1 MPEKYHIKTRPVP
14 PRRPRLGKHGVVD
27 WREDCARCHNCVKKA
42 CVYDRYAQEVDYI
55 RKLTEVEALYFDCMG
70 CFSCVQDCTK
80 GLLCLS
86 VNPVYEKL
94 GNSYWKPDIIKTT
107 WLQAET
113 AKIPVSGAGYR
124 GPFSGHGFD
133 SMWTDMSEIVRPT
146 RDGIHGREYIS
157 TSVDLGAK
165 PMRLEFGAD
174 GAVKN
179 GAALLELQ
187 MPVILEAAPWGDPS
201 GAFLEARIS
210 AAAAL
215 RTLAVVPAKHL
226 QAVTEEQ
233 RRFVVPLFESGE
245 ALPPKDAL
253 SQVRMVEIADGPSGF
268 SLAKE
273 LQGDDRRLLVAVRM
287 PLRPGAAKRVLELHQ
302 SGISLIHLCAD
313 YHGREWHGQVPLP
326 AREERGTGSQ
336 QQTKAAR
343 GITERPRFVKDVLRE
358 IHGALVQRGLRDAV
372 TLIASGGIALPEHV
386 AKAIICGAD
395 LVGVDIPLLVALGC
409 RVCAGRHKAACPA
422 NIAEAEADYAAQ
434 RMVNLMGAWH
444 SQLIEVLGA
453 MGLREIRR
461 LRGEAGRAM
470 FQEDL
475 ERDAFKDLARGLEG
489 AAEVAEPDRQPVL
502 SEPKEQAVLGIHR

>member
-1 MPEKYHIKTRPVP
+1 MPERYHIHTVPTRGHFHRV
-14 PRRPRLGKHGVVD
+14 GKFGTAD
-27 WREDCARCHNCVKKA
+27 WREDCSRCKNCVKLRCLYDCYKAESAHNRDPWAPVEPVFECKA
-42 CVYDRYAQEVDYI
+42 C
-55 RKLTEVEALYFDCMG
+55 L
-70 CFSCVQDCTK
+70 SCVQGCTK
-80 GLLCLS
+80 GLLSLAL
-86 VNPVYEKL
+86 NPEYLAL
-94 GNSYWKPDIIKTT
+94 GDSYWKPDILATT
-107 WLQAET
+107 WNQAET
-113 AKIPVSGAGYR
+113 GKIPVSGAGYR
-124 GPFSGHGFD
+124 GPFAGPGFD

-475 ERDAFKDLARGLEG
+475 ERDAFNDLARGLEA

-502 SEPKEQAVLGIHR
+502 SEAKEQAVLGIHR

>member
-1 MPEKYHIKTRPVP
+1 VPERYHIHTVPTRGHFHRV
-14 PRRPRLGKHGVVD
+14 GKFGTAD
-27 WREDCARCHNCVKKA
+27 WREDCSRCKNCVKLRCLYDCYKAESAHNRDPWAPVELVFECKA
-42 CVYDRYAQEVDYI
+42 C
-55 RKLTEVEALYFDCMG
+55 L
-70 CFSCVQDCTK
+70 SCVQGCTK
-80 GLLCLS
+80 GLLSLAL
-86 VNPVYEKL
+86 NPEYLAL
-94 GNSYWKPDIIKTT
+94 GDSYWKPDILATT
-107 WLQAET
+107 WNQAET
-113 AKIPVSGAGYR
+113 GKIPVSGAGYR
-124 GPFSGHGFD
+124 GPFAGPGFD

-187 MPVILEAAPWGDPS
+187 MPMILEAAPWSDPS
-201 GAFLEARIS
+201 EAFLQARIS

-233 RRFVVPLFESGE
+233 RRFVVPLFEGEE
-245 ALPPKDAL
+245 ALPPKEAL
-253 SQVRMVEIADGPSGF
+253 AQVRMVEIADGPSGF

-273 LQGDDRRLLVAVRM
+273 LQGDDRRLLLAARL
-287 PLRPGAAKRVLELHQ
+287 PLRPGAAQRVLELHQ
-302 SGISLIHLCAD
+302 GGISLIHLCAD
-313 YHGREWHGQVPLP
+313 YHGRESGAEQ
-326 AREERGTGSQ
+326 
-336 QQTKAAR
+336 
-343 GITERPRFVKDVLRE
+343 PRFVKDVLRE
-358 IHGALVQRGLRDAV
+358 IHGALVQRGLRDEV
-372 TLIASGGIALPEHV
+372 TLIASGGIALAEHV
-386 AKAIICGAD
+386 AKALICGAD

-453 MGLREIRR
+453 MGIREIRR
-461 LRGEAGRAM
+461 LRGEVGRAM

-475 ERDAFKDLARGLEG
+475 ERDAFKDLARGVES
-489 AAEVAEPDRQPVL
+489 AAECAEPDRQPVL
-502 SEPKEQAVLGIHR
+502 SEAKEQAVPGIHR